1 MVPCA
6 RVRGRSVRA
15 DLVLMAALLA
25 STLLCTPVAADL
37 APFPDLAPPTVQEG
51 FFFHVQPVS
60 ADFCDQQT
68 IWECSQIRQSTPD
81 TGTLEFDLFVY
92 SKRDD
97 PQMSIN
103 GLSLPLEWTESWHL
117 INWECCSGGQGQLDP
132 QGQLVQLTIEWPERP
147 ALQGRLFLAARF
159 IMDAPDGGWFGVSGM
174 SDGPQLRFT
183 CSKGDLEIW
192 WVLPGWAEAGVE
204 CGQCYVPCDLLLPC
218 RSELTPDRVD
228 LRIMCGATATAQIRS
243 RTGARCQPA
252 FASTADWLTL
262 EVSESVLG
270 EEGLNHE
277 LTLRADAG
285 NLAAG
290 SYVAWIRSGD
300 DCTTCARVVLTVIP
314 QVPVEAHRS
323 WGQVKE
329 FYRP

>member
-25 STLLCTPVAADL
+25 STLLCSPVAADL

-103 GLSLPLEWTESWHL
+103 GLSLPLEWTE
-117 INWECCSGGQGQLDP
+117 NYLDC
-132 QGQLVQLTIEWPERP
+132 R
-147 ALQGRLFLAARF
+147 
-159 IMDAPDGGWFGVSGM
+159 
-174 SDGPQLRFT
+174 
-183 CSKGDLEIW
+183 SKD
-192 WVLPGWAEAGVE
+192 AEAQFCEWYLQYNSFGPDNLVV
-204 CGQCYVPCDLLLPC
+204 VPESI
-218 RSELTPDRVD
+218 RQVGTAILT
-228 LRIMCGATATAQIRS
+228 
-243 RTGARCQPA
+243 
-252 FASTADWLTL
+252 F
-262 EVSESVLG
+262 
-270 EEGLNHE
+270 
-277 LTLRADAG
+277 
-285 NLAAG
+285 
-290 SYVAWIRSGD
+290 
-300 DCTTCARVVLTVIP
+300 
-314 QVPVEAHRS
+314 
-323 WGQVKE
+323 
-329 FYRP
+329 